1 MSVKPCELIL
11 HQLLPPVRRA
21 CLLLPELTLSIL
33 TSSHPL
39 WHIPYEEAMAKL
51 DRSDPW
57 WAFLW
62 PGSQGLARYVL
73 DNKSLIRGRYV
84 LDIGCGCGASAI
96 AAKIAGATNV
106 TANDI
111 DKGKQLFYSCNIIN
125 HCCLFLGDAL
135 IATRHNAR
143 LNDVTINKFSSDNL
157 IQNPSLTFQ
166 NDKID
171 LLIIGDMCYDDQL
184 AKQILHLII
193 TAHQSHIHVLLA
205 DPGRYSFKSI
215 VMNQLKDKMK
225 RACEYPIIDHDYVES
240 DFQTI
245 QIWTT

>member
-111 DKGKQLFYSCNIIN
+111 DK
-125 HCCLFLGDAL
+125 DAL